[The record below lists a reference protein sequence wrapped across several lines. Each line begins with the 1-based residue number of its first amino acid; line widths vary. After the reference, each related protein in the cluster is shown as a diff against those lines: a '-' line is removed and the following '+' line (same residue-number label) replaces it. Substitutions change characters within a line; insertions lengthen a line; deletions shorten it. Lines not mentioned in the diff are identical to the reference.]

1 MPVCT
6 LRVECNR
13 EKEGP
18 HTTASLCLCCSQV
31 SGCSLC
37 VCHWPGA
44 RTGAG
49 TLWVIEAHTSAV
61 CVCLG
66 GGGGGGTAA
75 REHTAAVVIIC
86 CCGDGRGNPQQQS
99 NTARGVSSNIP
110 GKKGR
115 QHILTMRGHASRQGA
130 FCLLKPRRPQKY
142 NSKLGCLLMLHYWVV
157 HLIGPQAMWSAG
169 VGG

>member
-1 MPVCT
+1 MDEAT
-6 LRVECNR
+6 LNSNQTQQGV
-13 EKEGP
+13 
-18 HTTASLCLCCSQV
+18 L
-31 SGCSLC
+31 
-37 VCHWPGA
+37 
-44 RTGAG
+44 
-49 TLWVIEAHTSAV
+49 
-61 CVCLG
+61 
-66 GGGGGGTAA
+66 
-75 REHTAAVVIIC
+75 VV
-86 CCGDGRGNPQQQS
+86 
-99 NTARGVSSNIP
+99 P